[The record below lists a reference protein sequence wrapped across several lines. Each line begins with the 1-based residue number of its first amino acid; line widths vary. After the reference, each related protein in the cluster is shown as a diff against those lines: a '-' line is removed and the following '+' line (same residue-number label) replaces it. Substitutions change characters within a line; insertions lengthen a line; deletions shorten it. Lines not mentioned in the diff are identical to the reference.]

1 VNADMSDLA
10 RRLTDLRRQS
20 VSRPP
25 TAEVPVWDGDLDA
38 MRSELYELRRRLHA
52 RVAQELGT
60 VLYQQNL
67 DPDRLSR
74 LVLDHISRLLR
85 EEPTPMSAAERA
97 ALLEDLRADV
107 LGHGP
112 IEELLKDP
120 DITEVMVNGPSE
132 IYVERAGKLFRTNR
146 RFVDED
152 HLRGVIDAIVAR
164 VGRRID
170 EASPMVDARMPDG
183 ARVNAVVHP
192 LSINGPFLTIRKFSA
207 EPLTDV
213 DLISFGTLTATV
225 TEFLQLCVRGKL
237 NLIISG
243 GTGAGKTSTL
253 NVLST
258 YIPSDERTVTVEDA
272 VELRLGQPHV
282 LQLEARPPNIEG
294 RGEVTIRDLVRNA
307 LRMRPDRIVV
317 GEVRGAEALDMLQAM
332 NTGHE
337 GSISTLH
344 ANSPRDALSRLET
357 MVLMAGMD
365 LPVRAIREQISSAV
379 DLVVHQ
385 ARLKDGSRRV
395 THVSEIE
402 GMEGDVITLQDIF
415 LFDYSMGID
424 GHGRHLGHL
433 KPTGIRPKF
442 TGKLSDV
449 GIHLAPTM
457 FMSDDLLSAHQYPG
471 RP

>member
-1 VNADMSDLA
+1 MSADMSDLA

-20 VSRPP
+20 VSRPAS
-25 TAEVPVWDGDLDA
+25 TDVPVWDGDLDT

-67 DPDRLSR
+67 NPDRLSQ

-97 ALLEDLRADV
+97 ALLEDLKADV

-120 DITEVMVNGPSE
+120 EITEVMVNGPSE
-132 IYVERAGKLFRTNR
+132 IYVERSGKLFRTNR

-183 ARVNAVVHP
+183 SRVNAIVHP
-192 LSINGPFLTIRKFSA
+192 LAINGPFLTIRKFSA
-207 EPLTDV
+207 DPLTDV

-243 GTGAGKTSTL
+243 GTGAGKTTTL

-272 VELRLGQPHV
+272 VELRLAQPHV
-282 LQLEARPPNIEG
+282 LQLEAR
-294 RGEVTIRDLVRNA
+294 
-307 LRMRPDRIVV
+307 
-317 GEVRGAEALDMLQAM
+317 
-332 NTGHE
+332 
-337 GSISTLH
+337 
-344 ANSPRDALSRLET
+344 
-357 MVLMAGMD
+357 
-365 LPVRAIREQISSAV
+365 
-379 DLVVHQ
+379 
-385 ARLKDGSRRV
+385 
-395 THVSEIE
+395 
-402 GMEGDVITLQDIF
+402 
-415 LFDYSMGID
+415 
-424 GHGRHLGHL
+424 
-433 KPTGIRPKF
+433 
-442 TGKLSDV
+442 
-449 GIHLAPTM
+449 
-457 FMSDDLLSAHQYPG
+457 
-471 RP
+471 

>member
-1 VNADMSDLA
+1 MSSDMSDLA

-25 TAEVPVWDGDLDA
+25 STEVPVWDGDLDT

-67 DPDRLSR
+67 NPDRLSQ

-85 EEPTPMSAAERA
+85 EEPTPMSTAERA
-97 ALLEDLRADV
+97 ALLEDLKADV

-120 DITEVMVNGPSE
+120 EITEVMVNGPSE

-192 LSINGPFLTIRKFSA
+192 LAINGPFLTIRKFSA

-317 GEVRGAEALDMLQAM
+317 GEVRGGEALDMLQAM

-395 THVSEIE
+395 THISEIE
-402 GMEGDVITLQDIF
+402 GMEGNVITLQDIF

-449 GIHLAPTM
+449 GIHMAPTM

-471 RP
+471 RQ